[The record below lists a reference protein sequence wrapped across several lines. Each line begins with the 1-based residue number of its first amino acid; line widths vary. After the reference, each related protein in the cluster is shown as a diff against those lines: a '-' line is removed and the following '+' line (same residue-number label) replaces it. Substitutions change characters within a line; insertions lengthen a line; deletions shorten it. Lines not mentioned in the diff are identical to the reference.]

1 MLKKL
6 SFASGLRGSSSG
18 SGTSSSNPHA
28 GFQAKGEK
36 GKVVKYSY
44 SSSSKKRKGKDDDD
58 DDLEDVAIV
67 SNATPENVT
76 YGDRGIPASAAAST
90 SHGSTSFGVGM
101 PSNGPPPRIVPGI
114 ITSTGFESKPYVP
127 ATCSMQPK

>member
-6 SFASGLRGSSSG
+6 SFASGLRGSSG
-18 SGTSSSNPHA
+18 SSSSTT
-28 GFQAKGEK
+28 GFAAKGEK

-44 SSSSKKRKGKDDDD
+44 SSSKKRHDDED
-58 DDLEDVAIV
+58 DDLDEVAVI

-76 YGDRGIPASAAAST
+76 YGDRGLPGSSAGIPAGS
-90 SHGSTSFGVGM
+90 SHHHTTGLS
-101 PSNGPPPRIVPGI
+101 SNGPPPRIVPGI

>member
-6 SFASGLRGSSSG
+6 SFASGLRGSSASG
-18 SGTSSSNPHA
+18 SSTS
-28 GFQAKGEK
+28 GFQSKGEK

-44 SSSSKKRKGKDDDD
+44 SSSKRSKDDDD
-58 DDLEDVAIV
+58 DDLDEVAVI

-76 YGDRGIPASAAAST
+76 YGDRCIPASSVASG
-90 SHGSTSFGVGM
+90 SHHHPGSSVYGM
-101 PSNGPPPRIVPGI
+101 SSNGPPPRIVPGI

>member
-6 SFASGLRGSSSG
+6 SFASGLRGSSG
-18 SGTSSSNPHA
+18 SSSSTT
-28 GFQAKGEK
+28 GFASKGEK

-44 SSSSKKRKGKDDDD
+44 SSSKKKHDDDD
-58 DDLEDVAIV
+58 DDLDEVAVI
-67 SNATPENVT
+67 SNATPQNVT
-76 YGDRGIPASAAAST
+76 YGDRGVPLAGGSLSAGSST
-90 SHGSTSFGVGM
+90 VLS
-101 PSNGPPPRIVPGI
+101 SNGPPPRIVPGI